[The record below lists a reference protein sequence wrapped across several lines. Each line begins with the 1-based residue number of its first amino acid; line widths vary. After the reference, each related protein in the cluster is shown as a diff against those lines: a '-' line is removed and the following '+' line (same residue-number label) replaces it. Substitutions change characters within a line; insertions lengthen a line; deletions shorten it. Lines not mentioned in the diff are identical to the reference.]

1 MYRFSRAIYREL
13 AEEIVEDPHNITC
26 RTNHE
31 RVLRSCEAAVER
43 LATDRRYF
51 ARPARTLFCDIR
63 AYFPMAMQAHVLRV
77 IELYLGMA
85 DEFLRGLPQN
95 GFDAY
100 GNPLQCRASTRK
112 GTPCQRMPL
121 PHNGYCP
128 SHQHLAETEEVEIDE
143 VMVAAGTEVL
153 AA

>member
-13 AEEIVEDPHNITC
+13 ADEVIEDPHGGLYL
-26 RTNHE
+26 NHE
-31 RVLRSCEAAVER
+31 RVLKACEAAVER
-43 LATDRRYF
+43 LATDRHYF
-51 ARPARTLFCDIR
+51 AHPSRTLFNDIR
-63 AYFPMAMQAHVLRV
+63 VYFPMTSQLRVLRT
-77 IELYLGMA
+77 IQRYLTLA
-85 DEFLRGLPQN
+85 DEFLRRLPQN

-128 SHQHLAETEEVEIDE
+128 SHQHLAETEEVP
-143 VMVAAGTEVL
+143 APL

>member
-1 MYRFSRAIYREL
+1 MFPYMYRFSRAIYREL
-13 AEEIVEDPHNITC
+13 ADEVIEDPHGGLYL
-26 RTNHE
+26 NHE
-31 RVLRSCEAAVER
+31 RVLKACESAVER
-43 LATDRRYF
+43 LATDRHYF
-51 ARPARTLFCDIR
+51 AHPSRTLFNDIR
-63 AYFPMAMQAHVLRV
+63 VYFPMTSQLRVLRV
-77 IELYLGMA
+77 IQRYLELA
-85 DEFLRGLPQN
+85 DQFLRRLPQN

-128 SHQHLAETEEVEIDE
+128 SHQHLAETEELESP
-143 VMVAAGTEVL
+143 L

>member
-13 AEEIVEDPHNITC
+13 ADEVIEDPYGGLC
-26 RTNHE
+26 MNHE
-31 RVLRSCEAAVER
+31 RVLKACEAAVER
-43 LATDRRYF
+43 LATDRHYF
-51 ARPARTLFCDIR
+51 AHPSRTLFNDIR
-63 AYFPMAMQAHVLRV
+63 VYFPMTSQVRVLRV
-77 IELYLGMA
+77 IQQYLGLA
-85 DEFLRGLPQN
+85 DEFLSRLPQN

-128 SHQHLAETEEVEIDE
+128 SHQHLAETEELEP
-143 VMVAAGTEVL
+143 AL

>member
-13 AEEIVEDPHNITC
+13 ADEIVEDAHSASS

-31 RVLRSCEAAVER
+31 RVLRACETAVER

-51 ARPARTLFCDIR
+51 AHPSRTLFCDIR
-63 AYFPMAMQAHVLRV
+63 AYFPMSAQARVLRV
-77 IELYLGMA
+77 IDLYLTLA
-85 DEFLRGLPQN
+85 DEFLCRLPQN

-128 SHQHLAETEEVEIDE
+128 SHQHLAETEEEE
-143 VMVAAGTEVL
+143 LVAVL